1 MLLEVLL
8 ARSAQFH
15 CHKFVAALLESL
27 DDLANESALDTVG
40 FDSDKSTF
48 TGHSLKF
55 FQKSKKKFK
64 KSKNARKLKISKKA
78 PPKRLSPNE
87 RGQNHHASGPNH
99 ESVLVKKTLMSLRS
113 QFLIWANENFFR

>member
-64 KSKNARKLKISKKA
+64 KSA
-78 PPKRLSPNE
+78 
-87 RGQNHHASGPNH
+87 
-99 ESVLVKKTLMSLRS
+99 KTLENSKSLKKHR
-113 QFLIWANENFFR
+113 QNG